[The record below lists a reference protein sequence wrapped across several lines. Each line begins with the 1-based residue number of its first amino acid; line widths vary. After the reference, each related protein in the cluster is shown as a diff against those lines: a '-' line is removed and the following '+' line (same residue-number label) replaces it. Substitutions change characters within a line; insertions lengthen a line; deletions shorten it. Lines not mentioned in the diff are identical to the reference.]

1 MNGGKLE
8 TLVLDLES
16 KAPKLHD
23 TRENPEETCV
33 YHAAYSSGHN
43 STGPFAKE
51 TVTLTSTTDKVVNV
65 EDYLFGCGNENN
77 FHGNN
82 LGVIGLGR
90 GPLSLVSQM
99 APYVGGKKFSHC
111 FMADPNIESKIYFGN
126 GSEVLGEGVLTEPM
140 AEPNEEQYKLII
152 SGITIENDF
161 VPFNSTGTMN
171 KKANMLVDSGTPLSR
186 LPQDFFDRVITQL
199 NNTVKLE
206 SFMQNGGG
214 LSNIYFNYTTL
225 PKLPTVALEFE
236 SGGKLQLN
244 ENQLFQIDEKRKAF
258 CFMMMNNTYNF
269 MIFGG
274 TLQTDF
280 LIGFDLDRKVV
291 SFKPTNCAN
300 FNKN

>member
-1 MNGGKLE
+1 
-8 TLVLDLES
+8 
-16 KAPKLHD
+16 
-23 TRENPEETCV
+23 
-33 YHAAYSSGHN
+33 
-43 STGPFAKE
+43 
-51 TVTLTSTTDKVVNV
+51 
-65 EDYLFGCGNENN
+65 
-77 FHGNN
+77 
-82 LGVIGLGR
+82 
-90 GPLSLVSQM
+90 M